1 MNRSKRTNPIA
12 AAGAPIENLRTLCLS
27 LPGTSERASWGHPNF
42 LAGKKTFVTFEL
54 VHGRPS
60 IAFRLTH
67 ADIERLA
74 RSTEFFSTPY
84 GRGQWIS
91 IWADTP
97 FNWDFVRELVIRS
110 YRLVAPKS
118 MIAAPDAITQER

>member
-12 AAGAPIENLRTLCLS
+12 AAGAVIENLRTLCLS
-27 LPGTSERASWGHPNF
+27 LPGASERASWGHPNF
-42 LAGKKTFVTFEL
+42 LAGKKAFVTFEF

-60 IAFRLTH
+60 IAFRLAH
-67 ADIERLA
+67 ADIERLTC
-74 RSTEFFSTPY
+74 SKEFFSTPY

-91 IWADTP
+91 IWADAP

-110 YRLVAPKS
+110 YCLVAPKS
-118 MIAAPDAITQER
+118 MIAAPDAITQKR